1 MRNREGVASREG
13 PTGIFPCRAC
23 LLTMVVFRR
32 IVAVCRNCSRYSCE
46 RNNTS
51 ITALSDVM
59 SGGWKPRHNTTLS
72 TLDRSRAS
80 SPLASR
86 RANSWWMLFG
96 NSWRYSDQLICIQL
110 VKAIKLV
117 KWRCRT
123 RVTCTADLRFTSAF
137 HNAHAIAIDHQTL
150 VDKHSLNVN

>member
-1 MRNREGVASREG
+1 MRNREGVAPREEPISSSDWYIPVQSLYTVKG
-13 PTGIFPCRAC
+13 SVQKGCG
-23 LLTMVVFRR
+23 
-32 IVAVCRNCSRYSCE
+32 SRYSCE

-51 ITALSDVM
+51 ITALRDVM
-59 SGGWKPRHNTTLS
+59 SGMKAPAQYHA
-72 TLDRSRAS
+72 LDRSRAS

-137 HNAHAIAIDHQTL
+137 HNAHTIAIDHQML
-150 VDKHSLNVN
+150 VDKRCLNYNYN